1 MHQLAPGKKLIPAP
15 TAGEGATCESCAHCP
30 WMAMNALQN
39 LESVLIRGDNEI
51 LIPEDIRARAVVPIR
66 RMLDFAREHGIGAAP
81 APRRP

>member
-1 MHQLAPGKKLIPAP
+1 
-15 TAGEGATCESCAHCP
+15 
-30 WMAMNALQN
+30 MAMNALQN

-51 LIPEDIRARAVVPIR
+51 VIPEDIRARAVVPIR